1 MNLHPRMQH
10 SKNTFIK
17 SSRFL
22 NEATNTT
29 SSRFFREATNTV
41 SSRFFRE
48 ATGRQTGPPNPQVRN
63 GANVEAA
70 SCRFHHDY
78 GPLVFLDANRQ
89 DVTSIFL
96 VLIDRMP
103 IGRFLRCGFLGALSW
118 N

>member
-1 MNLHPRMQH
+1 MQH

-48 ATGRQTGPPNPQVRN
+48 ATGANFTRIFPPKIIIQEEYRDV
-63 GANVEAA
+63 V
-70 SCRFHHDY
+70 
-78 GPLVFLDANRQ
+78 LDANNS
-89 DVTSIFL
+89 T
-96 VLIDRMP
+96 
-103 IGRFLRCGFLGALSW
+103 
-118 N
+118 